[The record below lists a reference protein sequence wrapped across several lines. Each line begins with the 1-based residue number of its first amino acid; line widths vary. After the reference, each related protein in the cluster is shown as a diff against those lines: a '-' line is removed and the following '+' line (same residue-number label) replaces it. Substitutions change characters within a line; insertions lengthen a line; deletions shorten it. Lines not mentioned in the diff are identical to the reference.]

1 MGCCQSR
8 KGQEEALPSFSLDH
22 SGLTK
27 NTLSSIET
35 LIEVLQ
41 PQSSTLD
48 HLPHLEALVLY
59 FTKVH
64 SLITKELM
72 EPLKLHG
79 NSIQGKNWAKLRD
92 VKQKID
98 RFVMD
103 FRDLMAKDSVRSPE
117 DHRESCLKNLEDFH
131 VKMNEFAADLQE
143 VVKQGLTVFF
153 PDYTEGAQGISL
165 THFFSGYDR
174 ILSKLK
180 TVEADLKEKT
190 EGFKSLV
197 AAEFWAKNFS
207 GKEIADLEEF
217 ETKFS
222 LMTAQMHKVNLYVED
237 LKKVREK
244 LGGENGVERNK
255 FDDFVWKI
263 WNIGF
268 RRKEFLAR

>member
-1 MGCCQSR
+1 M
-8 KGQEEALPSFSLDH
+8 PSFSLDH
-22 SGLTK
+22 SGLIK

-41 PQSSTLD
+41 PQISTLD

-59 FTKVH
+59 FSKVH
-64 SLITKELM
+64 HLITKELM

-79 NSIQGKNWAKLRD
+79 NAIQGKNWGKLRD

-103 FRDLMAKDSVRSPE
+103 FRDLMAVRNPE
-117 DHRESCLKNLEDFH
+117 DHRESCLKSLEDFH
-131 VKMNEFAADLQE
+131 VKMNEFAADLHE

-153 PDYTEGAQGISL
+153 PDYTEGSQGMSL
-165 THFFSGYDR
+165 TNFFSGYDR

-180 TVEADLKEKT
+180 TVEADLKEKA

-197 AAEFWAKNFS
+197 AAEFWDTNFK

-217 ETKFS
+217 ERKFT
-222 LMTAQMHKVNLYVED
+222 LMTAQMHKLNLYVDD

-244 LGGENGVERNK
+244 LGGENGVEKNK

-268 RRKEFLAR
+268 RRREFLGR